1 MLFHLFSVT
10 RFGSGK
16 EPSVGHRKMVKDK
29 GCGRER
35 HSRTWVSR
43 HMKKS
48 LHKEAVGCVERELAV
63 MDARPGSWHGAG
75 PGRGPRCKSLLRML
89 INGSSLTNEDVVLF

>member
-1 MLFHLFSVT
+1 
-10 RFGSGK
+10 
-16 EPSVGHRKMVKDK
+16 MVKDK

-75 PGRGPRCKSLLRML
+75 PGRGPRCKSLLVNVL